1 MEIPEDA
8 QQNAGIR
15 FVTAERSDRPVTV
28 EVTGIE
34 ERIHRFGL
42 TDEDLAEVAPAG
54 STENVRAA
62 VAEGVDLPPGDSLAY
77 RGQFE
82 HMERAGRRLAI
93 VRPIA
98 LFLIFL
104 LLYTAFNA
112 VKPAMLVYL
121 NIPLAATGGI
131 LALYVRV

>member
-1 MEIPEDA
+1 M
-8 QQNAGIR
+8 
-15 FVTAERSDRPVTV
+15 
-28 EVTGIE
+28 
-34 ERIHRFGL
+34 
-42 TDEDLAEVAPAG
+42 APAG

-62 VAEGVDLPPGDSLAY
+62 VAEGVDLPPGYLLAY
-77 RGQFE
+77 RGLFE

-112 VKPAMLVYL
+112 VKPAMLIYF
-121 NIPLAATGGI
+121 NIPLAANGGI
-131 LALYVRV
+131 PALYVRV